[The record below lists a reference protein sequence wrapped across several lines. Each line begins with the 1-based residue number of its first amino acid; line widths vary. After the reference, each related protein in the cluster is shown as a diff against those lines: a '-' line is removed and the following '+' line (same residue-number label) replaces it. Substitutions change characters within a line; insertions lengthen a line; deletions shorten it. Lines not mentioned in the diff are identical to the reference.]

1 MDQTIFSKLELEC
14 GMEKENERLKN
25 QIALLEKENELL
37 KQKEVERTKLNM
49 EAECACIY
57 SHGDGIYVYVELEQM
72 DRLLANCSGLKYNK
86 HDQNE
91 GSWGFSIKFVSI
103 ASARTCLLI
112 MDINFPM
119 YLLYILQKNKYLNI
133 MWKIGLEVCKI
144 KFIKF

>member
-37 KQKEVERTKLNM
+37 KQNEVERTKLNM

-57 SHGDGIYVYVELEQM
+57 SNGVGIYVYVELEQM
-72 DRLLANCSGLKYNK
+72 DRLLANCSGLKYNR

-91 GSWGFSIKFVSI
+91 VSWGFSIKFVSI
-103 ASARTCLLI
+103 ASARTCLLR
-112 MDINFPM
+112 NG
-119 YLLYILQKNKYLNI
+119 Y
-133 MWKIGLEVCKI
+133 
-144 KFIKF
+144 KFSYVSLVDASHVENWFRGV

>member
-72 DRLLANCSGLKYNK
+72 DRLLANCSGLKYNT
-86 HDQNE
+86 HDQNQT
-91 GSWGFSIKFVSI
+91 SWGFSIKFVSI
-103 ASARTCLLI
+103 ASARTCLLR
-112 MDINFPM
+112 NG
-119 YLLYILQKNKYLNI
+119 Y
-133 MWKIGLEVCKI
+133 
-144 KFIKF
+144 KFSYVSLVDARTNHSDHPIYHHVENWFRGV

>member
-1 MDQTIFSKLELEC
+1 MEQTIFSKLELEC

-57 SHGDGIYVYVELEQM
+57 SNSDGIYVYVELEQM
-72 DRLLANCSGLKYNK
+72 DRLLANCSGLKYNT

-103 ASARTCLLI
+103 ASARTCLLR
-112 MDINFPM
+112 NG
-119 YLLYILQKNKYLNI
+119 Y
-133 MWKIGLEVCKI
+133 
-144 KFIKF
+144 KFSYVSIVYSPKKQVFEYHVENWFRGV

>member
-57 SHGDGIYVYVELEQM
+57 SNGVGIYVYVELEQM
-72 DRLLANCSGLKYNK
+72 DRLLANCSGLKYNR

-103 ASARTCLLI
+103 ASARTCLLR
-112 MDINFPM
+112 NG
-119 YLLYILQKNKYLNI
+119 Y
-133 MWKIGLEVCKI
+133 
-144 KFIKF
+144 KFSYVSLVDASHVENWFRGV